1 MTIEPYVRQ
10 IMETFWLSEIRVIRC
25 GKMNEKPYEIIALD
39 LLHRG
44 PPMTSVLRNRGK
56 SDHRAV
62 CVKKSEKHYSFLKSK
77 WDGDRGK
84 ATREPD
90 VGETMRNPV
99 AF

>member
-10 IMETFWLSEIRVIRC
+10 IMETFWLSEIRAIKC
-25 GKMNEKPYEIIALD
+25 GKMNETPYEIIALD

-62 CVKKSEKHYSFLKSK
+62 CVNKIENLVAFLRSK
-77 WDGDRGK
+77 WDGDGGK
-84 ATREPD
+84 SDQRARCGKTNR
-90 VGETMRNPV
+90 TAL